1 MRTTIGLGH
10 VNRPLYKM
18 SIGCC
23 AQTVARQVRF
33 VDYIPW
39 TVNLSCRIFADMKK
53 RMNQICRVLADN
65 VKALRLARALTQEE
79 LAFDAD
85 LDRTYI
91 SQLERGV
98 ANPSILVLVKISEVL
113 GVELQEL
120 FVKH

>member
-1 MRTTIGLGH
+1 
-10 VNRPLYKM
+10 
-18 SIGCC
+18 
-23 AQTVARQVRF
+23 
-33 VDYIPW
+33 
-39 TVNLSCRIFADMKK
+39 MKK
-53 RMNQICRVLADN
+53 RMNQVCRVLADN

-79 LAFDAD
+79 LAFQAD

-120 FVKH
+120 FIKH